1 MAGSSDLTSL
11 TSGSLGT
18 RSKETVAV
26 VRKKELRNQ
35 RVRQKVTVAIRLIF
49 PTRRSSLPSNIALAW
64 SSTLRTF
71 LLAFKTR
78 FSLFFKNLSLLGRES
93 RISKSHFDLFF
104 GVKTEQN
111 ERVLD
116 WRNVPLEMFIKVADD
131 G

>member
-49 PTRRSSLPSNIALAW
+49 PTRRSSLPSTIALAL

-71 LLAFKTR
+71 LLAFKALL
-78 FSLFFKNLSLLGRES
+78 SLFFKNLSLLGRES

-116 WRNVPLEMFIKVADD
+116 WRSAPLEMFIKVADD